1 MSRLWTHW
9 DWLIWVNAHIQI
21 DTHTHSQ
28 CAHENG
34 EARERE
40 DKENG
45 CIGVSGRG
53 GGDIKRDPKMCVY
66 YTLIIIIKKI
76 VLHHLKL

>member
-1 MSRLWTHW
+1 MRM
-9 DWLIWVNAHIQI
+9 
-21 DTHTHSQ
+21 
-28 CAHENG
+28 EKR
-34 EARERE
+34 ERERERE